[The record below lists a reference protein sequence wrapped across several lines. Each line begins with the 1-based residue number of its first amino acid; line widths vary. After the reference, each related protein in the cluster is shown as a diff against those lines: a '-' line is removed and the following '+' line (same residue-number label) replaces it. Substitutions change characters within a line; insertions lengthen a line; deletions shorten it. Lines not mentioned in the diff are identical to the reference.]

1 MAKLWFKNYDLNELL
16 EKFTVGNDY
25 ILDKNL
31 VVSDCL
37 CSIAHIQMLSEIGIL
52 TKAEFKALKAA
63 LLEIIKLDREGKFEI
78 KLSDEDCH
86 TAIEGY
92 LTAKLGEAGKKVHT
106 GRSRND
112 QVLTATRFYGKTRLL
127 QIMDKALDLVDSL
140 VAFAEKNKNVPMP
153 GRTHMQIAMPSSVGL
168 WGAAFAEELLDDI
181 AFLKAAY
188 DLNNRSPLGSAA
200 SYGVPLPLDR
210 ELTASLLGFAGIQ
223 NNVLYAN
230 NSRGKIESMIADALE
245 QMTIT
250 FSKMAQDLIIFSM
263 PEFGYFSLPASLCSG

>member
-37 CSIAHIQMLSEIGIL
+37 CSIAHIQMLSEIGVL

-63 LLEIIKLDREGKFEI
+63 LLEIIKMDREGKFEI

-112 QVLTATRFYGKTRLL
+112 QVLTATRFYAKTRLL

-140 VAFAEKNKNVPMP
+140 VAFAEKNKNVPRQTQHPTTLQM
-153 GRTHMQIAMPSSVGL
+153 
-168 WGAAFAEELLDDI
+168 
-181 AFLKAAY
+181 KAWQSAY
-188 DLNNRSPLGSAA
+188 GCGQA
-200 SYGVPLPLDR
+200 
-210 ELTASLLGFAGIQ
+210 
-223 NNVLYAN
+223 
-230 NSRGKIESMIADALE
+230 
-245 QMTIT
+245 
-250 FSKMAQDLIIFSM
+250 
-263 PEFGYFSLPASLCSG
+263 

>member
-112 QVLTATRFYGKTRLL
+112 QVLTATRFYAKTRLL
-127 QIMDKALDLVDSL
+127 QIIYTVEGVVGYRILAVGCVSCNLYDTSLDLLGNLIHAYEYVRWL
-140 VAFAEKNKNVPMP
+140 N
-153 GRTHMQIAMPSSVGL
+153 RVGVCD
-168 WGAAFAEELLDDI
+168 G
-181 AFLKAAY
+181 
-188 DLNNRSPLGSAA
+188 
-200 SYGVPLPLDR
+200 
-210 ELTASLLGFAGIQ
+210 
-223 NNVLYAN
+223 
-230 NSRGKIESMIADALE
+230 SMIEEIVAVASIRETAYCLIVCHR
-245 QMTIT
+245 TIVDGI
-250 FSKMAQDLIIFSM
+250 SKLFHLRICIEICRVIGNKLIT
-263 PEFGYFSLPASLCSG
+263 